1 MKFLIIAPEI
11 PAKKWNESFKKL
23 FPKIPIII
31 GDKTENPDE
40 IIVAMVWKQKHGI
53 LSKFKNLKLIIS
65 MGAGVDNV
73 VSDKTI
79 PFKIP
84 LCRIVDKQMAFSM
97 SNYIIMAVLNYHRNW
112 YDYDSA
118 QKNKHWAQFE
128 INERDL
134 NIGILGIGHLGMN
147 VAKKLHY
154 LDFNVF
160 GYSKNKKSTPFKSF
174 YGNSLSSFL
183 NNINVLIC
191 TVPLTPQTKS
201 LLNTNLFQKLNN
213 QTYLINVSRGEVQ
226 VEEDIIEAINNGKLS
241 GAFLDVFEEEP
252 LPKDSPLWSHPKVK
266 ITPHIASLSY
276 SDEGVRQVME
286 NYERLNKNKTLLNLV
301 DRKKMY

>member
-1 MKFLIIAPEI
+1 M
-11 PAKKWNESFKKL
+11 
-23 FPKIPIII
+23 
-31 GDKTENPDE
+31 
-40 IIVAMVWKQKHGI
+40 
-53 LSKFKNLKLIIS
+53 
-65 MGAGVDNV
+65 
-73 VSDKTI
+73 
-79 PFKIP
+79 
-84 LCRIVDKQMAFSM
+84 
-97 SNYIIMAVLNYHRNW
+97 
-112 YDYDSA
+112 
-118 QKNKHWAQFE
+118 
-128 INERDL
+128 
-134 NIGILGIGHLGMN
+134 
-147 VAKKLHY
+147 
-154 LDFNVF
+154 
-160 GYSKNKKSTPFKSF
+160 
-174 YGNSLSSFL
+174 SSFL

-191 TVPLTPQTKS
+191 TVPLTPQTKN
-201 LLNTNLFQKLNN
+201 LLNTNFFQKLNN

>member
-1 MKFLIIAPEI
+1 MKFLIIAPKI

-73 VSDKTI
+73 ISDKTI

-112 YDYDSA
+112 YDYDFA

-134 NIGILGIGHLGMN
+134 NIGILGIGHLGMD

-241 GAFLDVFEEEP
+241 GAFLDVF
-252 LPKDSPLWSHPKVK
+252 
-266 ITPHIASLSY
+266 
-276 SDEGVRQVME
+276 
-286 NYERLNKNKTLLNLV
+286 
-301 DRKKMY
+301 

>member
-1 MKFLIIAPEI
+1 MKFVIIAPEI
-11 PAKKWNESFKKL
+11 PSKKWNESFKKL

-31 GDKTENPDE
+31 GDKPENPDE
-40 IIVAMVWKQKHGI
+40 ITVAMVWNQKHGV
-53 LSKFKNLKLIIS
+53 LTKFKNLKLIIS

-73 VSDKTI
+73 ISDKTI
-79 PFKIP
+79 PLKIP

-112 YDYDSA
+112 YDYDYA

-134 NIGILGIGHLGMN
+134 NIGILGIGHLGMD

-191 TVPLTPQTKS
+191 TVPLTPQTKN
-201 LLNTNLFQKLNN
+201 LLNTNFFQKLNN

-226 VEEDIIEAINNGKLS
+226 VEEDIIKAINNGKLS

-286 NYERLNKNKTLLNLV
+286 NYERLNKNKTLLHLV